1 MCSFYGFSQNVSNK
15 SISIKSNFSTE
26 SIKAYQESANLK
38 LDDFYSYLSLYSD
51 AKTSNEFRLE
61 IKQNI
66 FRLFGKKSFEIVDFL
81 SDEEKQISIDDFLS
95 KIESKNYGFATSH
108 QFNSN
113 VDFHSWECSYQLKI
127 YFGNDFEVK
136 NVKQNITFFPVEK
149 AFGTNSKTVW
159 NIYLGNFIN

>member
-1 MCSFYGFSQNVSNK
+1 MRVSVYILLFLMCSFYGFSQNVSNK

-95 KIESKNYGFATSH
+95 KIESK
-108 QFNSN
+108 
-113 VDFHSWECSYQLKI
+113 
-127 YFGNDFEVK
+127 
-136 NVKQNITFFPVEK
+136 
-149 AFGTNSKTVW
+149 
-159 NIYLGNFIN
+159 